1 MDGIDGGM
9 WQYGDGSYPSAQ
21 RTYFGGTFCQHP
33 VSMAGCLATLRELKT
48 QGPGL
53 QQNLN
58 NRMEEFANRVNK
70 FFESESLQLRI
81 IFFGSIFT
89 FRGPGNLEVFFYHLL
104 EKGVYIWEWR
114 ACFLS
119 TSHTDED
126 LDQVFTA
133 IKESIIEMRSGGF
146 FPLREKPQKKT
157 LPIVN
162 EQKAAHRVNFSFYF
176 FGNYDANYSK
186 EKYDLIIAAS
196 KHGDERGVRSCLA
209 SRASL

>member
-1 MDGIDGGM
+1 
-9 WQYGDGSYPSAQ
+9 
-21 RTYFGGTFCQHP
+21 
-33 VSMAGCLATLRELKT
+33 MAGCLATLRELKA
-48 QGPGL
+48 QGPAL

-58 NRMEEFANRVNK
+58 NRMKVFADRVNK

-81 IFFGSIFT
+81 VFFGSIFT

-126 LDQVFTA
+126 LYKVYTA
-133 IKESIIEMRSGGF
+133 IRDSIIEMRSGGF
-146 FPLREKPQKKT
+146 FPRTEKSQKKT

-162 EQKAAHRVNFSFYF
+162 KRKAAHRANFSFYF
-176 FGNYDANYSK
+176 FGYYDANFS
-186 EKYDLIIAAS
+186 
-196 KHGDERGVRSCLA
+196 
-209 SRASL
+209 